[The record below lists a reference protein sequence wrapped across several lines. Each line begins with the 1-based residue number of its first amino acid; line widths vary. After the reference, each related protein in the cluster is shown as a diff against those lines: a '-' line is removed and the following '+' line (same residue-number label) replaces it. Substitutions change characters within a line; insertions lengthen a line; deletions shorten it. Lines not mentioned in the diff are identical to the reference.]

1 MKRTYAKFGTKIYF
15 VRISFTKLN
24 CSLACIIAQF
34 GFVYHIQLEQ
44 SSRILT
50 GTLKQTS
57 IEALF
62 NSDASATEIVSSE
75 VAWLLVKVKGMQPMS
90 VLET

>member
-1 MKRTYAKFGTKIYF
+1 MKRTYARFGTKTSF

-24 CSLACIIAQF
+24 CLLACLIAQF
-34 GFVYHIQLEQ
+34 GFVYHILLEQ
-44 SSRILT
+44 SSRVLT

-57 IEALF
+57 IEVLF
-62 NSDASATEIVSSE
+62 NSDASAVEIVTSE
-75 VAWLLVKVKGMQPMS
+75 VAWLLLKVKGIRHMS